1 MNFDNVLLL
10 HCFIKLVKTEIKTFI
25 LREYRALLN
34 LVLVYDQTLLEIYSL
49 SFGSFQPVVQILL
62 SLFKLS
68 SKLHFC
74 MLRIVICKIGQTKT
88 FHTFKQLAVS
98 PQVFIIIEQG
108 FSVLMAIELYL
119 AFIELLEFF
128 SLIVEISFKGNLIVF
143 VLLFH
148 LNEIF
153 NIVEKAKRLLQKFLG
168 PSGLATFVFLVM
180 SVVDYFGSRF
190 GFGPL
195 IEYPLS

>member
-1 MNFDNVLLL
+1 
-10 HCFIKLVKTEIKTFI
+10 
-25 LREYRALLN
+25 
-34 LVLVYDQTLLEIYSL
+34 
-49 SFGSFQPVVQILL
+49 
-62 SLFKLS
+62 
-68 SKLHFC
+68 
-74 MLRIVICKIGQTKT
+74 
-88 FHTFKQLAVS
+88 
-98 PQVFIIIEQG
+98 
-108 FSVLMAIELYL
+108 LMAIELYL